1 MPQELPGFYYD
12 AEKNRYF
19 PLKGP
24 IPGSSRASSS
34 TINARNPTIKATQAT
49 NFCRKTRV
57 RVSKLLQGRELN
69 GSIIDF
75 NKGKCSFMEEL
86 LKIQA
91 SQAMVWKYRGTEKM
105 SDGALDQMHI
115 DIYTPEG
122 QTEVDVLIAGGIN
135 GSLSLFEVGK
145 GGHSDNG
152 ENCIPDCV
160 RSVVEENTEECSKA
174 PVHIW
179 RPAGASLQMSSSL
192 SCIKLFGKHPSYAAD
207 DFFSIQHALVTT
219 LGSETSGGSVFI
231 LNIVEPLDLYSST
244 SIRRMIREVASFN
257 CTIWTADCNHN
268 ASLAVI
274 GTNLGAA
281 LVNSETGTA
290 TWTCRSKSDVLAQ
303 QLDQSG
309 NIVLCGLRN
318 GAILTVDVREKQEG
332 FSARLTRHKI
342 PHTPFGRYHQN
353 SKKQWFELRGHI
365 YPSYSLYMPSS
376 ICCLASLQSYEQ
388 YFLASSMDGSIKLYD
403 HRMTKRGAVQS
414 YEGHVNSHSRIQLG
428 VDQSERFLMAGGEDC
443 KLRLWSLKSGELL
456 SEEKFSDS
464 VLSTVR
470 WQRAGAY
477 VKIPDESNGY
487 EECVSGQKHSW
498 GAWCGS
504 QEGLFYLHW

>member
-1 MPQELPGFYYD
+1 MPKELPGFYYD

-34 TINARNPTIKATQAT
+34 TTNTQNPAIKPTQAI
-49 NFCRKTRV
+49 NFCRKTRI
-57 RVSKLLQGRELN
+57 RISKLLHGRELN
-69 GSIIDF
+69 GNIIDF
-75 NKGKCSFMEEL
+75 NKGKCSFTEEL

-91 SQAMVWKYRGTEKM
+91 SQPMVWKYQGTEKI

-115 DIYTPEG
+115 DIHTPG
-122 QTEVDVLIAGGIN
+122 
-135 GSLSLFEVGK
+135 LFEVGK
-145 GGHSDNG
+145 SGQHFDSG
-152 ENCIPDCV
+152 EKCIPDLV
-160 RSVVEENTEECSKA
+160 RPVVEVNKAECSKA
-174 PVHIW
+174 PGHIW
-179 RPAGASLQMSSSL
+179 RPEGASLQMSSNI
-192 SCIKLFGKHPSYAAD
+192 SCIKLFGKHPSYAVD
-207 DFFSIQHALVTT
+207 DCFSIQHALLTT

-231 LNIVEPLDLYSST
+231 LNLVEPLDLYSST

-268 ASLAVI
+268 ATLAAI

-281 LVNSETGTA
+281 LVNSETGTT

-318 GAILTVDVREKQEG
+318 GAIVTVDVREKREG
-332 FSARLTRHKI
+332 FSARLIRHKI
-342 PHTPFGRYHQN
+342 PHSPLGRFHQN
-353 SKKQWFELRGHI
+353 SSKQWFELRGNI
-365 YPSYSLYMPSS
+365 YPSYTLYMPSS
-376 ICCLASLQSYEQ
+376 ICCLVSLQSYEQ

-414 YEGHVNSHSRIQLG
+414 YDGHVNSHSRIQLG

-443 KLRLWSLKSGELL
+443 NLRLWSIKSGELL
-456 SEEKFSDS
+456 FEEKFCNS
-464 VLSTVR
+464 VLPTVS
-470 WQRAGAY
+470 WQRAEAY
-477 VKIPDESNGY
+477 VKIPDENRSY
-487 EECVSGQKHSW
+487 EECLSGQKHSW

-504 QEGLFYLHW
+504 QEGLFYVHWS